1 MPTTSTP
8 QNSGYAQTHDPSK
21 PRSDATI
28 PFRELIPPSGHPR
41 IKGIDHLNATEWCE
55 SRKHGPPAWLI
66 DRLAASNL
74 ENPYKGFTSDGN
86 LLEGVYSY
94 AEDEGAPVEAMT
106 DAAAAL
112 LEMLSGEQRK
122 EMQFE
127 SVEVD
132 EFRLWSNPELYVN
145 PGGLRLDE
153 CSDEV
158 QSAVHKLLIASL
170 SEKGYQKV
178 LGCCLTN
185 GFLGHL
191 VNGRS
196 VLNKNSYNF
205 RLFSQPD
212 LQRPWGYTFFGH
224 HLCLAVVVQGAEP
237 DCIDEGPHAG
247 LRLFEVEEL
256 VPLKLMQSLPPDL
269 QAKATL
275 SVSMDGSALPPD
287 RWNPFDERHLGGAR
301 QDNRIVPY
309 EGCPVKF
316 FTREQQDQIV
326 AIFEAFNE
334 YYPEA
339 VLRHRVQNF
348 RTHLDETYFAWIGT
362 CGNDDPFYYRI
373 HSPVA
378 FMELDFHCG
387 SRLSSTL
394 SDEHLAVTVSHTHDQ
409 QIAK

>member
-28 PFRELIPPSGHPR
+28 PFRELIPSSGHPR
-41 IKGIDHLNATEWCE
+41 IKGIDHLDATEWCE
-55 SRKHGPPAWLI
+55 SRKHGPPAWLV

-74 ENPYKGFTSDGN
+74 EKPYKGFTSDGN
-86 LLEGVYSY
+86 VLEGVYNH

-122 EMQFE
+122 EMHFE

-145 PGGLRLDE
+145 PG
-153 CSDEV
+153 
-158 QSAVHKLLIASL
+158 
-170 SEKGYQKV
+170 
-178 LGCCLTN
+178 
-185 GFLGHL
+185 HL
-191 VNGRS
+191 VKGRS
-196 VLNKNSYNF
+196 VLNENSYNF
-205 RLFSQPD
+205 RLFGQPD

-224 HLCLAVVVQGAEP
+224 HLCLAVMVQGKRLVIGPTFLGAEP

-256 VPLKLMQSLPPDL
+256 VPLKLMQSLPPDV

-275 SVSMDGSALPPD
+275 SVKMDGSALPPG

-339 VLRHRVQNF
+339 VLRNRVQNF

-362 CGNDDPFYYRI
+362 CGSDDPFYYRI

-387 SRLSSTL
+387 SRVSST
-394 SDEHLAVTVSHTHDQ
+394 
-409 QIAK
+409 

>member
-28 PFRELIPPSGHPR
+28 PFRELIPSSGHPR
-41 IKGIDHLNATEWCE
+41 IKGIDHLDATEWCE
-55 SRKHGPPAWLI
+55 SRKHGPPAWLV

-74 ENPYKGFTSDGN
+74 EKPYKGFTSDGN
-86 LLEGVYSY
+86 VLEGVYNH

-122 EMQFE
+122 EMHFE

-191 VNGRS
+191 VKGRS
-196 VLNKNSYNF
+196 VLNENSYNF
-205 RLFSQPD
+205 RLFGQPD

-224 HLCLAVVVQGAEP
+224 HLCLAVMVQGKRLVTPLALLEVIIHAETEVFHRLVIGPTFLGAEP

-256 VPLKLMQSLPPDL
+256 VPLKLMQSLPPDV

-275 SVSMDGSALPPD
+275 SVKMDGSALPPG

-309 EGCPVKF
+309 GGF
-316 FTREQQDQIV
+316 FIRSIV
-326 AIFEAFNE
+326 
-334 YYPEA
+334 PT
-339 VLRHRVQNF
+339 VLTMR
-348 RTHLDETYFAWIGT
+348 
-362 CGNDDPFYYRI
+362 
-373 HSPVA
+373 
-378 FMELDFHCG
+378 
-387 SRLSSTL
+387 
-394 SDEHLAVTVSHTHDQ
+394 
-409 QIAK
+409 

>member
-74 ENPYKGFTSDGN
+74 EKPYKGFTSDGN

-145 PGGLRLDE
+145 P
-153 CSDEV
+153 
-158 QSAVHKLLIASL
+158 
-170 SEKGYQKV
+170 
-178 LGCCLTN
+178 
-185 GFLGHL
+185 
-191 VNGRS
+191 
-196 VLNKNSYNF
+196 
-205 RLFSQPD
+205 
-212 LQRPWGYTFFGH
+212 
-224 HLCLAVVVQGAEP
+224 GAEP

-387 SRLSSTL
+387 SRFSSTYVVFVV
-394 SDEHLAVTVSHTHDQ
+394 H
-409 QIAK
+409 